1 MLVPQL
7 IKLLENEIKDNRVS
21 FRPFEI
27 PDVKV
32 EERVRLKCMV
42 PPCPDYGRRKFCPP
56 NLPDLDFIRKA
67 ISQYQGGVLVC
78 LTIPFSTGV
87 MDEVKQFEPHLELMN
102 IIGQCEKIACEKVN
116 HLAFGLTVGGCN
128 LCQEC
133 TPNGEPCRHPLKT
146 RPGADGFGI
155 DITTLARKLGIN
167 IEWPVQTELNFLGMI
182 FV

>member
-7 IKLLENEIKDNRVS
+7 VKFLEKEIKDSRVR
-21 FRPFEI
+21 FRPFKI
-27 PDVKV
+27 SDVEV

-67 ISQYQGGVLVC
+67 ISQYQGGVLVS
-78 LTIPFSTGV
+78 LTIPFSTEV
-87 MDEVKQFEPHLELMN
+87 LAEVKQFKPHLELMK

-133 TPNGEPCRHPLKT
+133 TPIGEPCRHPLET

-155 DITTLARKLGIN
+155 DITTLARKLGFN
-167 IEWPVQTELNFLGMI
+167 IEWPVETELNFLGMI

>member
-1 MLVPQL
+1 LLITQLVDV
-7 IKLLENEIKDNRVS
+7 LENKIKDSRVS
-21 FRPFEI
+21 FKPFEI
-27 PDVKV
+27 SDVKV

-67 ISQYQGGVLVC
+67 ISQYQGGVLVN
-78 LTIPFSTGV
+78 LTIPFSKEV
-87 MDEVKQFEPHLELMN
+87 MDEVKQFEPHLELLK
-102 IIGQCEKIACEKVN
+102 IIGKCEKIACEKAN

-128 LCQEC
+128 LCPEC
-133 TPNGEPCRHPLKT
+133 TPSGEPCRHPLET

-155 DITTLARKLGIN
+155 DVTTLARKLGVN
-167 IEWPVQTELNFLGMI
+167 IEWPIKTEINFIGMI